1 MTKVTRFTNDPP
13 QSPYAPIWDYC
24 IAEKKID
31 IDVEELAKVIL
42 LKESE
47 IIKEYPGCDD
57 GDTGLGLDSL
67 TARFNYF
74 NVLQWD
80 SPVCEELHKEIR
92 GFHAEYAKNTI
103 GNLSN
108 HQFFKEGGELKVRC
122 WANVMRKGQQIKKHF
137 HSFHPHCY
145 LSGHFT
151 VQCDDT
157 STVYYHPYHSGSYP
171 FKNSPNNMTLFP
183 TWVPHSTDKHESD
196 VPRIT
201 IAFDILLHNAPNLVA
216 NNVVHDGELVT
227 L

>member
-1 MTKVTRFTNDPP
+1 MTKVTRFTSDPP

-24 IAEKKID
+24 IAEKETN
-31 IDVEELAKVIL
+31 IDVEELSKVIL
-42 LKESE
+42 FKEE
-47 IIKEYPGCDD
+47 EIKEKYPDDWDQYDD
-57 GDTGLGLDSL
+57 GDTGLGADSL

-74 NVLQWD
+74 NVLKWD

-92 GFHAEYAKNTI
+92 GFHAEYTRNTI
-103 GNLSN
+103 GNLSD
-108 HQFFKEGGELKVRC
+108 HQFFKDGGELKVRC

-171 FKNSPNNMTLFP
+171 FKNSPNSMTLFP
-183 TWVPHSTDKHESD
+183 TWVPHSTTVHESD

-201 IAFDILLHNAPNLVA
+201 IAFDILLHNKPNSE
-216 NNVVHDGELVT
+216 GELVS